1 MKRIIIYV
9 LFAVCAGTLFA
20 GNFVLP
26 DKKMPQHPR
35 LLLLQEDERSL
46 VQFIQGDSIWSLFQE
61 RTLQA
66 CERLLPIAPLE
77 KIKIGRRMLN
87 TSREALYRIFKLS

>member
-1 MKRIIIYV
+1 MTLFFNAIYERIIIYV
-9 LFAVCAGTLFA
+9 LCAVCAGTLFA
-20 GNFVLP
+20 DNFVLP
-26 DKKMPQHPR
+26 DKMPQHPR

-46 VQFIQGDSIWSLFQE
+46 VQFIQSDSIWSLFQE

-77 KIKIGRRMLN
+77 KIK
-87 TSREALYRIFKLS
+87 

>member
-1 MKRIIIYV
+1 M

-46 VQFIQGDSIWSLFQE
+46 VQFIQGDSLMVFATSYFSIV
-61 RTLQA
+61 
-66 CERLLPIAPLE
+66 CE
-77 KIKIGRRMLN
+77 
-87 TSREALYRIFKLS
+87 

>member
-1 MKRIIIYV
+1 M

-20 GNFVLP
+20 DNFVLP

-35 LLLLQEDERSL
+35 LLLLQEDERPL

-87 TSREALYRIFKLS
+87 TSREALYRIFM

>member
-1 MKRIIIYV
+1 MLYMKRIIIYV

-46 VQFIQGDSIWSLFQE
+46 VQFIQGDFYME
-61 RTLQA
+61 FV
-66 CERLLPIAPLE
+66 
-77 KIKIGRRMLN
+77 
-87 TSREALYRIFKLS
+87 SRAYFTGL